1 MLPVIDTQNR
11 LAQSRLDSSNGSDGE
26 IMRPTHPLAYLRF
39 LLPKHIRKVFLFES
53 LIREND
59 VNPVHYTERHINP
72 SPDHIRDMRPT
83 RSITLLLFI
92 PNKL

>member
-11 LAQSRLDSSNGSDGE
+11 LAQSRLDSSNSSDGE

-39 LLPKHIRKVFLFES
+39 LLPEHLSKVFLFES

-59 VNPVHYTERHINP
+59 VNPVHYTERHINLV
-72 SPDHIRDMRPT
+72 PDRIRDMRPT
-83 RSITLLLFI
+83 PIYHITPFH
-92 PNKL
+92 PE